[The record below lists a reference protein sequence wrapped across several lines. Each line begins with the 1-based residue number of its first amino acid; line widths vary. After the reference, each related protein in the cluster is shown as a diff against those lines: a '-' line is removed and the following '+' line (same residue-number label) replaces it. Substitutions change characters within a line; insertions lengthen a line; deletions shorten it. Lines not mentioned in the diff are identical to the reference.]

1 MLKLHK
7 KSVMTF
13 SLIWIGVYC
22 VLQSLANPL
31 NQVIGINYSA
41 SAIFCFLQ
49 VVILLH
55 FIMKNDLLQ
64 QYGLCKSP
72 VPARQFLYYLP
83 LIVIMTSNFWNGVV
97 VNFTLLETICYI
109 ICMLCVGF
117 MEEVIF
123 RGLLFKAIAKDNA
136 KMAIVISSVTFG
148 LGHVLNLI
156 NGSGMG
162 ALENLFQITGA
173 VAIGFLFV
181 IVFYRGGSLLPCIIA
196 HAVINITSAFANGM
210 GLMIERRMLFHMVL
224 IAITI
229 VYTVVLTKTLPNHQY
244 LDRGDN

>member
-1 MLKLHK
+1 
-7 KSVMTF
+7 
-13 SLIWIGVYC
+13 
-22 VLQSLANPL
+22 
-31 NQVIGINYSA
+31 
-41 SAIFCFLQ
+41 
-49 VVILLH
+49 
-55 FIMKNDLLQ
+55 
-64 QYGLCKSP
+64 
-72 VPARQFLYYLP
+72 
-83 LIVIMTSNFWNGVV
+83 
-97 VNFTLLETICYI
+97 
-109 ICMLCVGF
+109 
-117 MEEVIF
+117 
-123 RGLLFKAIAKDNA
+123 
-136 KMAIVISSVTFG
+136 MAIVISSVTFG

-210 GLMIERRMLFHMVL
+210 GLMIERRMLFHMAL

>member
-1 MLKLHK
+1 MKKLYEK
-7 KSVMTF
+7 NELTF
-13 SLIWIGVYC
+13 ALVCIGGYC

-31 NQVIGINYSA
+31 NQIIGIEYSA
-41 SAIFCFLQ
+41 SAILCTVQAVFL
-49 VVILLH
+49 LS
-55 FIMKNDLLQ
+55 FIKKNSLLQ
-64 QYGLCKSP
+64 LYGLCKSA

-83 LIVIMTSNFWNGVV
+83 LVVLMTRNFWNGVTIH
-97 VNFTLLETICYI
+97 FPLTETICYI
-109 ICMLCVGF
+109 MCMLCVGF

-210 GLMIERRMLFHMVL
+210 GLMIERRMLFHMAL